1 MERKH
6 EIVFCYM
13 NPWFSKIGVNCT
25 WRDVSCCRGI
35 LGFRKSYTDFFEFP
49 VWLSYYAE
57 QSLLK
62 KYIVWFIF
70 NRFSNYIYVT
80 GHISR

>member
-1 MERKH
+1 MYHVVEAFGDLERATL
-6 EIVFCYM
+6 I
-13 NPWFSKIGVNCT
+13 
-25 WRDVSCCRGI
+25 
-35 LGFRKSYTDFFEFP
+35 FFEFP